1 MTYADVAYK
10 VTQLGANSLKDFKHF
25 KNFVTIP
32 DAVTSIGNNAFRG
45 SNLIRMYVESG
56 VGSFLPMR
64 LQIVR
69 YSGGWPAEVLWK
81 PLATNFWKDAPPW
94 KNFRLPVIM
103 TA

>member
-56 VGSFLPMR
+56 VGFLPANAFTNCTVLR
-64 LQIVR
+64 WLTGGSIVKAI
-69 YSGGWPAEVLWK
+69 G
-81 PLATNFWKDAPPW
+81 D
-94 KNFRLPVIM
+94 
-103 TA
+103 